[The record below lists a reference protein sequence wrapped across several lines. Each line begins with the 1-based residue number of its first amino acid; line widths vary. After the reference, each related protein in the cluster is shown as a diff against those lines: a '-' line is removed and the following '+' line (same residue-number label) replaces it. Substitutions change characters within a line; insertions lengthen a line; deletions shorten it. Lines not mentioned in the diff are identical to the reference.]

1 MAAAGTIALPGSPY
15 IQEPQSNA
23 PALPAPVAGG
33 AWGQIALPSP
43 TADPTPP
50 PGVPFN
56 NQRPV
61 VGGLVPGSR
70 RGPIPTALNQYPVA
84 DPGVYQPTGAAW
96 DNASNYAAGADTPFF
111 NNAFFYDN
119 SEVNDRFQTAGQ
131 ATTARS
137 TNQDVSS
144 ALPASPAPVYRR
156 MVNQGHYRREAFV
169 NEQRFAFGGLSY
181 QATRNI
187 AVQNV
192 LAQPRMTNP
201 YWNRLSNYLSPGSY
215 SAITTTID
223 GPSSNILPQPYGA
236 Y

>member
-96 DNASNYAAGADTPFF
+96 DNASNFAGGADTPFY
-111 NNAFFYDN
+111 NNAFTYTN
-119 SEVNDRFQTAGQ
+119 ATINDHFHTAGQ

-144 ALPASPAPVYRR
+144 ALPASPAPVYNR
-156 MVNQGHYRREAFV
+156 MVNLGHYRREAYV
-169 NEQRFAFGGLSY
+169 DEQRFRFGGLSY
-181 QATRNI
+181 QVTRDI
-187 AVQNV
+187 AVENIV
-192 LAQPRMTNP
+192 AQPRQMNP
-201 YWNRLSNYLSPGSY
+201 YFDRVSNYVSPGSY
-215 SAITTTID
+215 SQMTVALN
-223 GPSSNILPQPYGA
+223 GPSTNILPQPYGA